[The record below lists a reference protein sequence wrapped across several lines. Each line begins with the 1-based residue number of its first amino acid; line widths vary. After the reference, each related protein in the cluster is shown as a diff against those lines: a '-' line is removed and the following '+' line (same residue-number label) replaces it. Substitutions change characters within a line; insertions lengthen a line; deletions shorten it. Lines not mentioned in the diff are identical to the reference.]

1 MNNLISSLKN
11 NDLNNQN
18 DFVNEKYNK
27 KLKDI
32 TFVAF
37 DLETTGLFPITS
49 EIIEIGAVKFNLDG
63 EISRFQQLVKPNN
76 KVSKESFLIHNISDS
91 MLDNQPNISDVIGSF
106 LSFISDSVLVAHNSM
121 FDMSFISYSLIKNKI
136 SFPDNIALDTRV
148 LGYNLIP
155 EVGNYKLSSLTNY
168 FNINNSTFHRAVFD
182 AEYCMKV
189 FLAILNKCFSDEQ
202 KLEDLV
208 KFNKTIDFT
217 VISENENFDDVPKMF
232 EPLKYAIK
240 QSSKINITYKRHN
253 GEVLDRDITPIG
265 FLKVKSKLYV
275 EAFCHLRGEKRNFKI
290 SKILN
295 IK

>member
-1 MNNLISSLKN
+1 LNNLISSLKN